1 MKKWI
6 ESSDRGRGGGEP
18 CRQRKKGR
26 RRSDGVH
33 ARETKNFGMV
43 PRGGGLEARRLWRR
57 FSRRTSSWPG
67 LVVEWVSAVSTVAN
81 ELI

>member
-6 ESSDRGRGGGEP
+6 ESSDRGRGGGEA

-43 PRGGGLEARRLWRR
+43 PRGGGVGGAEAMEEV
-57 FSRRTSSWPG
+57 FSENIKLAGAGR
-67 LVVEWVSAVSTVAN
+67 
-81 ELI
+81 

>member
-1 MKKWI
+1 M
-6 ESSDRGRGGGEP
+6 EFMLE
-18 CRQRKKGR
+18 R
-26 RRSDGVH
+26 RRILEWCRG
-33 ARETKNFGMV
+33 
-43 PRGGGLEARRLWRR
+43 GGGLEARRLWRR